1 MVDMTTA
8 ERRAYRQICGADGA
22 ICTVAADQRGSMR
35 SVLAETKEAQAAIS
49 DADLGAIKADIV
61 RYLANGAASV
71 LLDPKCAVPQVV
83 DDGTLARDVALIV
96 ALDASGYDIDAE
108 GRRMSRL
115 VPGVGAR
122 RMRELGGTAGKI
134 LLHMRPD
141 REGLDGFNAGIIK
154 RCAADFAA
162 EDALLVVEIL
172 VYRLEGE
179 DPAAYDAL
187 RPKLIADACRLGIA
201 AGAKVLKIQ
210 YPGSAAA
217 CAAVHEACAGV
228 PWAVL
233 SAGVDHKAFLG
244 QLEVAMSHGCAG
256 AIAGRSLWK
265 DAISLDPDVRRD
277 RLVNLAAPRL
287 REIRALLAAH
297 RAPQQG

>member
-1 MVDMTTA
+1 MVQMTTA
-8 ERRAYRQICGADGA
+8 ERRAYQQICGADGA

-49 DADLGAIKADIV
+49 DDDLGAVKADIV

-83 DDGTLARDVALIV
+83 DDGTLNRDVALIV
-96 ALDASGYDIDAE
+96 ALDASGYDTDAE
-108 GRRMSRL
+108 GLRKSRL
-115 VPGVGAR
+115 VPGVTAR

-141 REGLDGFNAGIIK
+141 REGIDGFNAGIIK
-154 RCAADFAA
+154 QCAADFAA

-179 DPAAYDAL
+179 DAAAYDAL
-187 RPKLIADACRLGIA
+187 RPTLIANSCRLGIA

-233 SAGVDHKAFLG
+233 SAGVDHKTFLG
-244 QLEVAMSHGCAG
+244 QLEVAMAHGCAG

-265 DAISLDPDVRRD
+265 DAIALDADVRRD
-277 RLVNLAAPRL
+277 KLTNLAAPRL
-287 REIRALLAAH
+287 AEIRALLAAH
-297 RAPQQG
+297 RG